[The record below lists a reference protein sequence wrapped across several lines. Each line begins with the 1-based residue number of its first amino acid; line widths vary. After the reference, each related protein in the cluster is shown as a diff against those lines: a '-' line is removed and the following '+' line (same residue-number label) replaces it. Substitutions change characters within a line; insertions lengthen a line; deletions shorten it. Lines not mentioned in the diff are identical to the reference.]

1 MVLKIKGNRYLSFFV
16 YGLAAGLVAFALSI
30 FLKITINGLFIP
42 ELASQ
47 GLISITSGEIESQ
60 AVLILGPLAKY
71 STFIGATVV
80 SILLYGIIGII
91 SGALFDKLKVNRY
104 IIRAGLSSL
113 ISYTILIVIV
123 VIFVTLSTVPGQP
136 VLIPYSSV
144 AKFVLPN
151 IGFGL
156 VFSLL
161 LRKGNEK
168 SNLIK
173 SVRNEGE
180 ERNIS
185 KDNENQQ
192 PTIDYNKRNMIRALI
207 ISAIALPLI
216 YFGFNRILHSAEQ
229 QLGSE
234 LSQQAQNNATQQ
246 ILQSKTR
253 PAGFEDP
260 RLTPLLDAEITPT
273 YLFYRIDINAIVPVV
288 NAQDWNLSIKGLVD
302 NPIVINYKEIKSM
315 DPVEQF
321 STLVC
326 VSNKIGGNLTS
337 TALWKGI
344 RLRDLISKAGVKP
357 NVKYIVFRC
366 SDGYDVGIPFENGMM
381 DGTILAYDMNR
392 SPLTN
397 DHGYPIRAIVPGFYG
412 MMNPKW
418 ITEIELVD
426 KTYEGFWQRKG
437 WTNEGIKNIYSSI
450 VVPGSQPI
458 TDRFPHTVKDNAFT
472 VGKSIPIAG
481 IAFSGDR
488 GISKVEVSTDGGK
501 TWKTAVVK
509 DPLSQYTWVLWTSQ
523 FTSESKGAYDI
534 VVRATDKTGQVQTSK
549 LENPF
554 PKGANGYNQID
565 LNI

>member
-1 MVLKIKGNRYLSFFV
+1 VVLKIKGNRYLSFFV

-60 AVLILGPLAKY
+60 AVLTLGPLAKY

-104 IIRAGLSSL
+104 IIRAGISSL
-113 ISYTILIVIV
+113 ISYSILIVIV
-123 VIFVTLSTVPGQP
+123 VIFVLLSTVPGQP

-144 AKFVLPN
+144 AKLVLPN

-173 SVRNEGE
+173 PVRNEGE

-216 YFGFNRILHSAEQ
+216 YFGFNRILHSTEQ

-302 NPIVINYKEIKSM
+302 NPLVINYKEIKSM

-458 TDRFPHTVKDNAFT
+458 TDRFPHTVTDNSFT

-523 FTSESKGAYDI
+523 FTSESKGAFDI
-534 VVRATDKTGQVQTSK
+534 VVRATDKTGQVQISK

-554 PKGANGYNQID
+554 PNGASGYNQIG

>member
-397 DHGYPIRAIVPGFYG
+397 EHGYPIRAIVPGFYG

-554 PKGANGYNQID
+554 PNGASGYNQID

>member
-60 AVLILGPLAKY
+60 AVLTLGPLAKY

-91 SGALFDKLKVNRY
+91 SGTLFDKLKVNRY
-104 IIRAGLSSL
+104 ISRAGISSL
-113 ISYTILIVIV
+113 ISYSILIVII
-123 VIFVTLSTVPGQP
+123 VIFVLLSTVPGQP

-173 SVRNEGE
+173 PVRNEGE

-192 PTIDYNKRNMIRALI
+192 PSIDYNKRNMIRALI

-216 YFGFNRILHSAEQ
+216 YFGFNRILHSTEQ

-288 NAQDWNLSIKGLVD
+288 NAQDWNLSIKGLVN
-302 NPIVINYKEIKSM
+302 NPLVINYKEIKSM

-458 TDRFPHTVKDNAFT
+458 TDRFPHTVTDNSFT

-523 FTSESKGAYDI
+523 FTSESKGAFDI

-554 PKGANGYNQID
+554 PNGASGYNQID

>member
-60 AVLILGPLAKY
+60 AVLTLGPLAKY

-80 SILLYGIIGII
+80 SILFYGIIGII

-104 IIRAGLSSL
+104 IIRTGLSSL
-113 ISYTILIVIV
+113 ISYTILIFIV

-136 VLIPYSSV
+136 VLIPYSSI

-156 VFSLL
+156 IISLL

-168 SNLIK
+168 SNSIK
-173 SVRNEGE
+173 PVPNEGE
-180 ERNIS
+180 ERAIS
-185 KDNENQQ
+185 KDNENQS
-192 PTIDYNKRNMIRALI
+192 IDYNKRNMIRALI

-229 QLGSE
+229 QSGSE

-253 PAGFEDP
+253 PVGFEDP

-302 NPIVINYKEIKSM
+302 NPLVINYKEIKSM

-344 RLRDLISKAGVKP
+344 RLRDLISKAGIKP
-357 NVKYIVFRC
+357 NVKYVVFRC

-397 DHGYPIRAIVPGFYG
+397 EHGYPIRAIVPGFYG

-437 WTNEGIKNIYSSI
+437 WTNDSIKNIYSSI

-458 TDRFPHTVKDNAFT
+458 TDRFPHTVTDNSFT

-523 FTSESKGAYDI
+523 FTSESKGAFDI

-549 LENPF
+549 LEDPF
-554 PKGANGYNQID
+554 PKGASGYNQID